1 MNGLKIE
8 AGKEYLVD
16 FDNEPYF
23 KAGDV
28 FLVCRRYG
36 PHFII
41 QFDHGEVEEV
51 PPHIFES
58 TKLTEVK
65 SF

>member
-1 MNGLKIE
+1 MMVEI
-8 AGKEYLVD
+8 GKEYLVD
-16 FDNEPYF
+16 FDNEPFF
-23 KAGDV
+23 KQGDV
-28 FLVCRRYG
+28 FLVCKRYG
-36 PHFII
+36 AHFVI

-51 PPHIFES
+51 RPSVLEE